1 MLRIKLSPAQRSEL
15 QELRRDKS
23 LKPAERDRVEMVF
36 LADAGWTVAQIA
48 EHLECHPQTVR
59 RLFARYEQARAA
71 AIRHRPPGP
80 EPDRARREQVEAA
93 LRSEL
98 ARPRTWSSRDLATTL
113 REHGIALSARQV
125 RKYLRGMGARYRRTA
140 RTLAHK
146 QDPARVAA
154 TTAELERLK
163 NALRPA
169 S

>member
-1 MLRIKLSPAQRSEL
+1 M
-15 QELRRDKS
+15 
-23 LKPAERDRVEMVF
+23 
-36 LADAGWTVAQIA
+36 
-48 EHLECHPQTVR
+48 
-59 RLFARYEQARAA
+59 
-71 AIRHRPPGP
+71 
-80 EPDRARREQVEAA
+80 
-93 LRSEL
+93 RSEL

-125 RKYLRGMGARYRRTA
+125 RKYLPGMGARYRRTA

-163 NALRPA
+163 NALRPT